1 MQATCDNCFTIY
13 DAPEQKRGLPSCPYC
28 EHINKPKQPNLS
40 ARSEEGLGMD
50 PSKTMLTFTE
60 GEQKNEGSAVQRMI
74 QGKLPALPE
83 AETWVLTVLEG
94 DEKGKRFLLNKP
106 VIRIGRKE
114 VDLVLRDP
122 EVSRQHCVI
131 QIYDEL
137 VILRDLKSANGT
149 LVNGFLVKEGQL
161 KSQDRIR
168 IGNSI
173 LQLTVQKNE

>member
-1 MQATCDNCFTIY
+1 MQTTCDNCFTVY
-13 DAPEQKRGLPSCPYC
+13 DAPEQKRGPASCPYC
-28 EHINKPKQPNLS
+28 EYINEPKPSNLS
-40 ARSEEGLGMD
+40 ARSEEGLGID

-60 GEQKNEGSAVQRMI
+60 GEQKSEGSTVQRI
-74 QGKLPALPE
+74 IKGKLPALP
-83 AETWVLTVLEG
+83 ASRTWILTVLEG

-114 VDLVLRDP
+114 VDLALRDP

-131 QIYDEL
+131 QIYDDT

-149 LVNGFLVKEGQL
+149 LVNGFMVKEELL

-173 LQLTVQKNE
+173 LQLTVQSKS